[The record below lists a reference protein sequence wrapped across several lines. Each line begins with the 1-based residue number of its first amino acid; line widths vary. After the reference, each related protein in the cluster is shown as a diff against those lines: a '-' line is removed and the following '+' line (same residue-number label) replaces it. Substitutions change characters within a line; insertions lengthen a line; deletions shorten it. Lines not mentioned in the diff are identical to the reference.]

1 MSLRIVFRT
10 GSLPRVFGAD
20 VKSKD
25 RLNAGEL
32 GVWEAFRRANWGR
45 ASAIDMDRSA

>member
-1 MSLRIVFRT
+1 MSLRIVSQI
-10 GSLPRVFGAD
+10 GSLLCVFGTN

-32 GVWEAFRRANWGR
+32 GVWEAFRRAFRGR
-45 ASAIDMDRSA
+45 ASAIDVDRSA